1 MKREPALAPEDL
13 AVNIEIRD
21 PALEARLRKQLQ
33 ATGSGSV
40 EEVLLRLLET
50 QEEQD
55 RWLLE
60 NRDTINAKIRR
71 GVEQLERGEGIPEDQ
86 LDAHLTKLKS
96 RG

>member
-1 MKREPALAPEDL
+1 M
-13 AVNIEIRD
+13 NIEIRD
-21 PALEARLRKQLQ
+21 AALQARIQKQVE

-60 NRDTINAKIRR
+60 NRDAINTQIRQ
-71 GVEQLERGEGIPEDQ
+71 GIDQLDRGEGIPEDQ
-86 LDAHLTKLKS
+86 LDAYLTKLKAKS
-96 RG
+96 E

>member
-1 MKREPALAPEDL
+1 M
-13 AVNIEIRD
+13 NIEIHD
-21 PALEARLRKQLQ
+21 AALEARIQKQLQ

-60 NRDTINAKIRR
+60 NREIINARIRR
-71 GVEQLERGEGIPEDQ
+71 GIEQLDRGEGIPEDQ
-86 LDAHLTKLKS
+86 LDAHLTNLKTKPK
-96 RG
+96 